1 MPKDTYA
8 LIITEISN
16 VVNQIRDLRKRTMDV
31 RRLRGEEQDKLKIQK
46 IKNKLGI

>member
-8 LIITEISN
+8 LIIAEISN

-31 RRLRGEEQDKLKIQK
+31 RRRRGEEQDKLKIQK